1 MTAQSQHEESI
12 LFSGM
17 GFIEELNRI
26 PVKENRLCLLEG
38 DAMLVLIGRILG
50 GSPFEPHISHIL

>member
-1 MTAQSQHEESI
+1 
-12 LFSGM
+12 M